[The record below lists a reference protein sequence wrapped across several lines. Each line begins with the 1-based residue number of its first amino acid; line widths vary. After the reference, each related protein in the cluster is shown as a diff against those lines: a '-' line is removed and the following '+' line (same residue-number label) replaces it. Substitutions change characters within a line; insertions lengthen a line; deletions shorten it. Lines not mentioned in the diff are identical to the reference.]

1 MVCVYEAG
9 WFHFIS
15 FHLCSVWY
23 FPRTKCGYA
32 LQQQQQK
39 QSKKTTEWK
48 MNSSEIQC
56 FILTECV
63 CVCVNYGYFSVRSSI
78 RERFVSVCNSNHI
91 DAERWALSFQK
102 KNATKKRR
110 KKIETVLRCY
120 WKKSTR
126 TWKTS
131 CPKLSRSVQ
140 LFFSLVAFWTFPYRP
155 ITHYYST
162 NFYLLCLSLSA
173 SVCSSSVKYNQLLCA
188 VRWLLNE

>member
-63 CVCVNYGYFSVRSSI
+63 CVCVNYGYFSVRSSV
-78 RERFVSVCNSNHI
+78 RERFVSVCNSNNI
-91 DAERWALSFQK
+91 DAERRALSFQK
-102 KNATKKRR
+102 KRNEKTKEKNRNGFTMLL
-110 KKIETVLRCY
+110 KEINSYMENVMSKVITI
-120 WKKSTR
+120 S
-126 TWKTS
+126 S
-131 CPKLSRSVQ
+131 AI
-140 LFFSLVAFWTFPYRP
+140 FSLVAFWTFPYRP